1 MSSWGPKEDLL
12 PHDLIEKMIMRS
24 LELQQAALFQKA
36 VAELDKPVNEN
47 TLAVL
52 EGAIRIMGVS
62 ELKAG

>member
-1 MSSWGPKEDLL
+1 
-12 PHDLIEKMIMRS
+12 MIMRS

-52 EGAIRIMGVS
+52 EGVIRIMGVS

>member
-24 LELQQAALFQKA
+24 LELQRAALFQKA

-52 EGAIRIMGVS
+52 GGAIRIMGFS